1 MATMQAGNFFK
12 TALSKGSGSSLGY
25 WQMTP
30 SANISRMLARVPS
43 CDWVLLDCEH
53 GDIDDRDMRECVPAI
68 ASAGASPIVRI
79 PSTEPWLIKRALD
92 AGAHGILV
100 PLLRTAQEAK
110 DIVKAAKFPPMG
122 IRGFGS
128 PYAMDRFNPMPTSD
142 EYLQQANDSLLTL
155 VQIETQSAL
164 DNLEEI
170 AAVDGIDVLFVG
182 PFDLGNSIGHP
193 IINGEIKPE
202 LRTAIYKILEVS
214 HKAGKKCG
222 VYTGSGERAKEYIE
236 AGFDMVHVGT
246 DHTILEIAMAAE
258 MTTAQG
264 KAEGERRLSY

>member
-1 MATMQAGNFFK
+1 MAAMASGNTFK
-12 TALSKGSGSSLGY
+12 MALDKSAGSSLGY

-30 SANISRMLARVPS
+30 SANISRMLARVPG
-43 CDWVLLDCEH
+43 CDWILLDCEH
-53 GDIDDRDMRECVPAI
+53 GDLDDRDMRECVPAI
-68 ASAGASPIVRI
+68 ASSGASPIVRI

-100 PLLRTAQEAK
+100 PLLRTAQEARE
-110 DIVKAAKFPPMG
+110 IVKAAKFPPMG

-142 EYLQQANDSLLTL
+142 GYLQQANDSLLTL

-170 AAVDGIDVLFVG
+170 ASVEGIDLLFVG

-202 LRTAIYKILEVS
+202 LREAIYRVLEVS

-222 VYTGSGERAKEYIE
+222 IYSGSGERAKEYIE
-236 AGFDMVHVGT
+236 AGFDMVHVGS
-246 DHTILEIAMAAE
+246 DHTILELAMINE
-258 MTTAQG
+258 MRTAQG
-264 KAEGERRLSY
+264 KADGERRLSY